1 MPRILVVDDQKDVRA
16 MLCMVLRVNRF
27 DVTEADSIKSG
38 LRAFVEQDYDAVVV
52 DIFLKDEN
60 GFDLMVAMRERAPNL
75 PVVAVSGMTTLEFEL
90 RGRRNCPTSCACRNR
105 SGRVDLIRAIET
117 ARASVGAARRGCADD
132 GLTRQTKRPGE
143 PGRLIARVASAQ
155 EPFGLISV

>member
-27 DVTEADSIKSG
+27 DVAEADSIKSG

-75 PVVAVSGMTTLEFEL
+75 PVVAVSGMTTLDSVARTSEL
-90 RGRRNCPTSCACRNR
+90 SNVVCLQKPFRP
-105 SGRVDLIRAIET
+105 VDLIRAIET
-117 ARASVGAARRGCADD
+117 ARASVGQQGGAARMTG
-132 GLTRQTKRPGE
+132 
-143 PGRLIARVASAQ
+143 
-155 EPFGLISV
+155 